1 MNVFTEIISKYLT
14 LNIALNFF
22 VVFPVVTSLIFFVY
36 KLFERLGY
44 NSKKIFKGFLISS
57 LYSFAFAI
65 LYLDYVKRDN
75 IDVYYFLLIWL
86 ILFIVFFVISLV
98 VLIFI
103 EYCVPKF
110 SFKYVSYSVKNS
122 KFDDCIWCACTSGQ
136 LIKIITKS
144 NEEFIVFP
152 KYSSSY
158 ECKITGKKHLRAF
171 ILKKGNVNNKGK
183 PEYYEDNTRQILKKL
198 DDLSH
203 KIEKQKLKKIRS
215 NEFLFEPLENKLESS
230 YKCFLSNKPY
240 PKVPFYQILSE
251 FEDRIDF
258 KDIASISIYHPEGN
272 NHD

>member
-1 MNVFTEIISKYLT
+1 MNVIAEIFSKLNV
-14 LNIALNFF
+14 NIALDITILLPIVIF
-22 VVFPVVTSLIFFVY
+22 VLKAVY
-36 KLFERLGY
+36 KFFKSIGY
-44 NSKKIFKGFLISS
+44 NAKKIFKGFLISS
-57 LYSFAFAI
+57 LYSFAFSI
-65 LYLDYVKRDN
+65 LYFDYEQSEKIEIN
-75 IDVYYFLLIWL
+75 NFLLIWFM
-86 ILFIVFFVISLV
+86 LFIVFFAIALSM
-98 VLIFI
+98 LILIDYSF
-103 EYCVPKF
+103 PKF
-110 SFKYVSYSVKNS
+110 TFNYVSYSVKNND
-122 KFDDCIWCACTSGQ
+122 FDDCIWCACTSGQ

-144 NEEFIVFP
+144 NEEFIIFP

-183 PEYYEDNTRQILKKL
+183 AEYYEDNTRQILKKL

-258 KDIASISIYHPEGN
+258 KDIASISIYHPESN